1 MRLEFNPP
9 ERALWIDLL
18 AVAAKDDG
26 FIRANEETPYLP
38 QQLAGMLVY
47 EERFFIETIDK
58 FVEMGKIDR
67 DENGILYICQWEKYA
82 TSSNYKQ
89 VLKHRLGKDGVTLGV
104 SDETAPVTYNI
115 TEHNITKHNIKEI
128 VPQIINYLNEK
139 TGKKF
144 SSKPEGTIK
153 LIVGRLKEGHT
164 LDDFKQVIDT
174 KVAKWRGDPKMDD
187 YLRPDT
193 LFRPSNFESYL
204 NEQPTKVPILVGKN
218 VVAPSSKEIEYKKA
232 RAEFIKEHGDDKDR
246 VAEFSQQW
254 WDKQ

>member
-1 MRLEFNPP
+1 MRLEFNPA

-26 FIRANEETPYLP
+26 FIRANEETPYLS

-47 EERFFIETIDK
+47 EEKFFTETIEK

-82 TSSNYKQ
+82 TSSNYKR
-89 VLKHRLGKDGVTLGV
+89 VLKHRLSKDGVMFGV
-104 SDETAPVTYNI
+104 SKEMPPVTHNI
-115 TEHNITKHNIKEI
+115 TEHNKTKHIIKEI

-144 SSKPEGTIK
+144 SPKPEGTIR
-153 LIVGRLKEGHT
+153 LITGRLKEGRT
-164 LDDFKQVIDT
+164 LDDFKRVIDVKT
-174 KVAKWRGDPKMDD
+174 AKWGGDPKMDD

-204 NEQPTKVPILVGKN
+204 NEQSKKPPVGQNTKMPT
-218 VVAPSSKEIEYKKA
+218 SREEEYKKA
-232 RAEFIKEHGDDKDR
+232 RDEFIKKHGDDEDKM
-246 VAEFSQQW
+246 AEFSQQW
-254 WDKQ
+254 WEAN